1 MPWKGWMV
9 SGHEQGPIAVQR
21 WNYFQKK
28 FPTSHNSKIEELL
41 S

>member
-1 MPWKGWMV
+1 MV

-28 FPTSHNSKIEELL
+28 IPNFPQFKD
-41 S
+41 